1 VSNHPDK
8 YDVLRGDGDGDEGQ
22 IVGIVRRDVGTL
34 EQREEYGAF
43 QVSSPVCRI
52 TSSAFHWRG
61 VGVPSS
67 TAQRKIHTSIRATL
81 TQKQMLNP
89 NAGMS
94 YAKIDDIIEAAYRSR
109 PPVA

>member
-1 VSNHPDK
+1 MDARGLPIVSNHPDK

-34 EQREEYGAF
+34 KQQEEYGAF
-43 QVSSPVCRI
+43 Q
-52 TSSAFHWRG
+52 
-61 VGVPSS
+61 
-67 TAQRKIHTSIRATL
+67 RKIYTSIRATL

-94 YAKIDDIIEAAYRSR
+94 YSKIEDIIEAAYRSR

>member
-1 VSNHPDK
+1 MDARGLPIVSNQPDK
-8 YDVLRGDGDGDEGQ
+8 YDVLRGDGE

-34 EQREEYGAF
+34 KQQEEYGAF
-43 QVSSPVCRI
+43 Q
-52 TSSAFHWRG
+52 
-61 VGVPSS
+61 
-67 TAQRKIHTSIRATL
+67 RKIYTSIRATL

-94 YAKIDDIIEAAYRSR
+94 YSKIEDIIEAAYRSR

>member
-1 VSNHPDK
+1 MDARGLPIVSNQPGK
-8 YDVLRGDGDGDEGQ
+8 YDVLRRDGE

-34 EQREEYGAF
+34 KQQEEYGAF
-43 QVSSPVCRI
+43 Q
-52 TSSAFHWRG
+52 
-61 VGVPSS
+61 
-67 TAQRKIHTSIRATL
+67 RKIYTSIRATL

-94 YAKIDDIIEAAYRSR
+94 YSKIEDIIEAAYRSR